1 MSFNRPAGI
10 FLALGFLAALVLMAG
25 CVESGAG
32 GNASDPNA
40 VYIRGTNGGYAEW
53 QMAAA
58 QQVNGG
64 ILREA
69 ALGNPHAIHDIFQ
82 VSLDPTLESV
92 QTNGPT
98 LMALFRELG
107 PQKFIAALKQENL
120 ETRKA
125 VVGACQF
132 ASPELKRTFRQAGL

>member
-1 MSFNRPAGI
+1 MKYFAIMG
-10 FLALGFLAALVLMAG
+10 LVAVLMTG
-25 CVESGAG
+25 CAESGSMA
-32 GNASDPNA
+32 NPNDPNA
-40 VYIRGTNGGYAEW
+40 AYIRGANGGYGDW

-69 ALGNPHAIHDIFQ
+69 GEGNLHAIHDIFQ
-82 VSLDPTLESV
+82 VSVDPTLESV

-107 PQKFIAALKQENL
+107 PQKFIAALKQENP

-125 VVGACQF
+125 VVGACQW
-132 ASPELKRTFRQAGL
+132 ASPALKQMLRAEVL